1 MVQRTRNVF
10 LTLWIATTML
20 FIGLVPQGR
29 TDVSTASNKDDWM
42 QTNGPYGGDIRTL
55 YATPEG
61 VLFAGTDSAGIFR
74 STDLGDSWI
83 PVNTGL
89 PNEPGEGYISI
100 AVFAQ
105 KRNMLYAGTSGG
117 LYASPNGGD
126 TWHHV
131 PTLQRRVSVSGV
143 VTIGARVYISMSED
157 GVWHSDDGDSWIPMN
172 YGLEN
177 LLIRELSR
185 IGTTLIAST
194 EYGAFRKKLNENSWT
209 PINAGFVEQ
218 PIDMEP
224 INSARA
230 TSGLDP
236 LPRQQFPSGIRVDSF
251 AAMENLIYI
260 GILMGGDGGLF
271 RSDDEGDTW
280 TRITA
285 EDMVHT
291 VEALVTSGTT
301 LYASTFGGGVFRSE
315 DRGDSWTV
323 VNNGLTHQVVSAL
336 LAVSEDTVFVG
347 TGGGGIFRTTDG
359 GSSWVEA
366 NTGLTNTSV
375 SELEVIGE
383 KIYAGV
389 GERLLHSIDGGA
401 SWHPVQIPSI
411 PISYHFAALSE
422 SGGKLYI
429 AATRF
434 APGNVVGGI
443 FQLDEESNALI
454 ELNTDKELY
463 GIECMEVVGTTFYVG
478 TQGRGVFR
486 WEQGSDSW
494 TNLGLEGH
502 VTTALSVNGKRVYAG
517 TRHGEI
523 FRLEKAGKP
532 WKLINSTGMVD
543 SSISDL
549 RWIGPTLYAVSWGRG
564 VFRSTN
570 NGNSWT
576 PLNYGLEDPSVMTV
590 ETDDTDSYIG
600 TYYNGVFRWV
610 EDRKWWQPMGALRRR
625 VDSLAILDGFLYAGT
640 VGGGVF
646 KIPIE
651 K

>member
-1 MVQRTRNVF
+1 
-10 LTLWIATTML
+10 
-20 FIGLVPQGR
+20 
-29 TDVSTASNKDDWM
+29 
-42 QTNGPYGGDIRTL
+42 
-55 YATPEG
+55 
-61 VLFAGTDSAGIFR
+61 
-74 STDLGDSWI
+74 
-83 PVNTGL
+83 
-89 PNEPGEGYISI
+89 
-100 AVFAQ
+100 
-105 KRNMLYAGTSGG
+105 
-117 LYASPNGGD
+117 
-126 TWHHV
+126 
-131 PTLQRRVSVSGV
+131 
-143 VTIGARVYISMSED
+143 
-157 GVWHSDDGDSWIPMN
+157 
-172 YGLEN
+172 
-177 LLIRELSR
+177 
-185 IGTTLIAST
+185 
-194 EYGAFRKKLNENSWT
+194 
-209 PINAGFVEQ
+209 
-218 PIDMEP
+218 
-224 INSARA
+224 
-230 TSGLDP
+230 
-236 LPRQQFPSGIRVDSF
+236 
-251 AAMENLIYI
+251 
-260 GILMGGDGGLF
+260 
-271 RSDDEGDTW
+271 
-280 TRITA
+280 
-285 EDMVHT
+285 
-291 VEALVTSGTT
+291 
-301 LYASTFGGGVFRSE
+301 
-315 DRGDSWTV
+315 V

-347 TGGGGIFRTTDG
+347 TRGGGIFRTTDG

-401 SWHPVQIPSI
+401 SWHPVQIPSM

-422 SGGKLYI
+422 SGGELYI

-454 ELNTDKELY
+454 ELNTDRELY
-463 GIECMEVVGTTFYVG
+463 GIECMEIVGTTFYVG

-532 WKLINSTGMVD
+532 WKPINSTGMVD
-543 SSISDL
+543 SFISDL

-576 PLNYGLEDPSVMTV
+576 PLNYGLEDPSVMTM
-590 ETDDTDSYIG
+590 ETDGTESYIG
-600 TYYNGVFRWV
+600 TYYNGVFRWI
-610 EDRKWWQPMGALRRR
+610 ENRKWWKPIGSLRRR
-625 VDSLAILDGFLYAGT
+625 VDALVVLDGFLYAGT